1 MEGAMGCGDGG
12 RGMEE
17 WGAGMEGDAVRCGA
31 GLGRWDAGRT
41 SHQDAAAEIPF
52 PRCCRTAATR
62 SAAFRGSG
70 AEGRSPRGFPAISP
84 QFSVRFFAFRRFFP
98 CLPARCSGFGSS
110 IAHPCGRRD
119 RGEGTAE
126 IRTGGS
132 AGRGDGERLPLPLSA
147 DPRPSP
153 DPPRPPRPPR
163 PPHSPVLGAPHP
175 SFPAAPSPNPT
186 PVNEAE
192 WRRKG
197 ARMGAGTGRGGGRNE
212 LKWGKMGLEVEKGG
226 LERGEKGLG
235 GAGSE

>member
-1 MEGAMGCGDGG
+1 MGCGVGG

-132 AGRGDGERLPLPLSA
+132 AGRGDGERLPLPSLRTPA
-147 DPRPSP
+147 PPPTPP
-153 DPPRPPRPPR
+153 DPPDPPTARVWGLRTPPSL
-163 PPHSPVLGAPHP
+163 PPPPQIQPGSR
-175 SFPAAPSPNPT
+175 S

>member
-1 MEGAMGCGDGG
+1 MGCGVGG

-52 PRCCRTAATR
+52 PRCGRTAATR

-132 AGRGDGERLPLPLSA
+132 AGRGDGERLPLPSLRTPAPPPTPPTPPTPPQPGFGGSA
-147 DPRPSP
+147 PPLPCRPLPKSN
-153 DPPRPPRPPR
+153 
-163 PPHSPVLGAPHP
+163 
-175 SFPAAPSPNPT
+175 PAAAAP
-186 PVNEAE
+186 
-192 WRRKG
+192 
-197 ARMGAGTGRGGGRNE
+197 
-212 LKWGKMGLEVEKGG
+212 
-226 LERGEKGLG
+226 
-235 GAGSE
+235 